1 MNRPLQY
8 LLIQIYSAVKKTGFL
23 QTRMGEA
30 IFDHFYLGYK
40 KYLEARD
47 IHLLKRFYIPGSH
60 IIDIGANIGFFTEHF
75 AKWVAPTIGGV
86 IAIEPEPENY
96 ARLNKR
102 LTRLKLQDYVSTIQA
117 AVADV
122 SGPLHLMVNPE
133 HPGDHQL
140 AETGLPVNGIT
151 IDDIIRQK
159 QWPDV
164 SLIKIDV
171 QGAETRVIHGARET
185 LLRLQPTLYIE
196 VSETDLNRH
205 GSSSEKLVNLLGSLN
220 YEMDPSYNND
230 DFSGSLSDDANAY
243 RDILFRPARSYLN
256 TKEP

>member
-1 MNRPLQY
+1 
-8 LLIQIYSAVKKTGFL
+8 
-23 QTRMGEA
+23 
-30 IFDHFYLGYK
+30 
-40 KYLEARD
+40 
-47 IHLLKRFYIPGSH
+47 
-60 IIDIGANIGFFTEHF
+60 
-75 AKWVAPTIGGV
+75 
-86 IAIEPEPENY
+86 
-96 ARLNKR
+96 
-102 LTRLKLQDYVSTIQA
+102 
-117 AVADV
+117 
-122 SGPLHLMVNPE
+122 MVNPE